1 MKAFFHLTR
10 TSALRKAPA
19 ENLGEEFS
27 EAQRRALT
35 SGRFALRPPPPAPPP
50 PPPTPPPTPDESETV
65 TRRPFGSAR
74 FGIDRF
80 GPTPD
85 ESETVTRRPLRM
97 PLLSRQPVITYETDS
112 DEDPLTRFYRNY
124 IREEH
129 KEKLVR
135 LARQHVESGTLTD
148 GSEFLNLGALA
159 KHQTDLIA
167 KEYVKWRESGGGPLP
182 DLSKYENPVARY
194 KDGSA
199 WDYLKT
205 AARLTPLHEIAGDY
219 DPAHKNQLHLS
230 SNGNLSALDPQYI
243 WSQLELRENPGA
255 TNVPPGRKIFLDE
268 LKRTGLHP
276 SQYPLGTR
284 GLINLGLHHQQLSRL
299 YAQGGYTGDD
309 YHKKV
314 SEEDEQEAFLSFLSR
329 HEDEAYEPHSDDDY
343 PPHSDDDYHEV
354 EF

>member
-1 MKAFFHLTR
+1 
-10 TSALRKAPA
+10 
-19 ENLGEEFS
+19 
-27 EAQRRALT
+27 
-35 SGRFALRPPPPAPPP
+35 
-50 PPPTPPPTPDESETV
+50 
-65 TRRPFGSAR
+65 
-74 FGIDRF
+74 
-80 GPTPD
+80 
-85 ESETVTRRPLRM
+85 M
-97 PLLSRQPVITYETDS
+97 PLLSRQPVITYGRQDGETS
-112 DEDPLTRFYRNY
+112 GIWTSTDPLTSFFRNQL
-124 IREEH
+124 REEH

-148 GSEFLNLGALA
+148 GSEFLNLGGLA

-205 AARLTPLHEIAGDY
+205 VARLTPLHEIAGDH

-255 TNVPPGRKIFLDE
+255 TGPIPADGMYGRAQVASSERDEASANALSSLFAPNVPPGRKIFLDE

-284 GLINLGLHHQQLSRL
+284 GLIHLGLHHQQLSRL
-299 YAQGGYTGDD
+299 YAQGGYAGDD
-309 YHKKV
+309 YHEKV
-314 SEEDEQEAFLSFLSR
+314 SEEDEQEAFLSR
-329 HEDEAYEPHSDDDY
+329 HEAYEPYSDDDY
-343 PPHSDDDYHEV
+343 PPHSDDDYHGE

>member
-1 MKAFFHLTR
+1 
-10 TSALRKAPA
+10 
-19 ENLGEEFS
+19 
-27 EAQRRALT
+27 
-35 SGRFALRPPPPAPPP
+35 
-50 PPPTPPPTPDESETV
+50 
-65 TRRPFGSAR
+65 
-74 FGIDRF
+74 
-80 GPTPD
+80 
-85 ESETVTRRPLRM
+85 M
-97 PLLSRQPVITYETDS
+97 PLLNRQPAITYRQDGETTH
-112 DEDPLTRFYRNY
+112 PLISFFRNQ

-159 KHQTDLIA
+159 GHQTDLIA

-205 AARLTPLHEIAGDY
+205 VARLTPLHEIAGDY
-219 DPAHKNQLHLS
+219 DPAHKKQLHLS
-230 SNGNLSALDPQYI
+230 SNGNLLALDPQYI

-255 TNVPPGRKIFLDE
+255 TGPIPADALSSLFAPNVPPGRKIFLDE
-268 LKRTGLHP
+268 LKRTGLRP
-276 SQYPLGTR
+276 PQYPMGTR
-284 GLINLGLHHQQLSRL
+284 GLINLGLRHQQLSRL
-299 YAQGGYTGDD
+299 YAQGGYAGDD
-309 YHKKV
+309 YHENV
-314 SEEDEQEAFLSFLSR
+314 SEEDEQQAFLSR

-343 PPHSDDDYHEV
+343 LPHSDDDYYGE